1 MDLVEAQS
9 RLKNLQQDTDDTLTD
24 AMNTEDLDSFV
35 QQYGNR
41 FSNNK
46 QLGLAIMNQLTD
58 NGMSLESI
66 TEDAV
71 QTVIDTL
78 RQQCNAL
85 LDAIRLDH
93 NKNVEAIHQIQ
104 DHLNAVDESI
114 QSANLQANQPID
126 IAGEPYVPTP
136 ASADQ
141 MQLPPEQMAAPMPE
155 QLPPEQMAAPMP
167 AEQQLPPEQMAAPI
181 PEQLPP
187 EQMAMSAEQQL
198 PPEQQLSDKR
208 MKQIIGK
215 KSNDN
220 KSGYFRPSAGMIEA
234 ASRSF

>member
-141 MQLPPEQMAAPMPE
+141 MQLPPEQMAAP
-155 QLPPEQMAAPMP
+155 
-167 AEQQLPPEQMAAPI
+167 I

>member
-1 MDLVEAQS
+1 MDLTEAQS
-9 RLKNLQQDTDDTLTD
+9 RLKDLQRDTDATMMD
-24 AMNTEDLDSFV
+24 AATPEGLDNFV

-46 QLGLAIMNQLTD
+46 QLGLAILNQLTD
-58 NGMSLESI
+58 NGMSMEAI

-104 DHLNAVDESI
+104 DHLNMVDESI
-114 QSANLQANQPID
+114 QNASMQTDQPID
-126 IAGEPYVPTP
+126 ITGEPYVPEP
-136 ASADQ
+136 AAADV
-141 MQLPPEQMAAPMPE
+141 MPEPVAAPMPEQLPPEQMTAPMPE

-167 AEQQLPPEQMAAPI
+167 EQMPAPT
-181 PEQLPP
+181 P
-187 EQMAMSAEQQL
+187 AQL

-215 KSNDN
+215 KSNSKDT
-220 KSGYFRPSAGMIEA
+220 GYFRPSAGILEA